1 MGVLPVKSYFYK
13 LLYKYV
19 SFYAPPEASGVEIS
33 PQHDLLINLFP
44 NRRMAQYLPKSS
56 SRKTVLSSM
65 REIEEFNPDFL
76 LLNGNLHYENDLQGL
91 LGRLHAV
98 CGRKT
103 RVIVTYYSSLWRP
116 LMRLAT
122 LLRLRHHTPEQ
133 NWIAHEDIDN
143 LLHLTDFEL
152 VQRRHRVLFPLYA
165 PVFSDFVNTYLA
177 PLPFFRLFAMV
188 NVLVARPLCKER
200 GPQAPSVSIIV
211 PARNEAG
218 TIEDLIKRVPKM
230 GPDDELIFIEGHSND
245 DTWQAL
251 EAMQKKYL
259 PEKHIIIARQ
269 DGIGKGDAVRKG
281 FDLASREFLMV
292 LDADMSVMP
301 EDLPKFYEAL
311 LADKGEFIN
320 GSRLVYPV
328 DEKAMR
334 FWNIAG
340 NKFFA
345 TAFSFLTG
353 QRFKDTLCGTKA
365 LSRENYLKI
374 AAHRSY
380 FGEFDPFGDF
390 DLIFGACRLG
400 MKIVEIPVQYRP
412 RTYGATNIQRWR
424 HGLLLFRMLLFAAKK
439 ITFL

>member
-13 LLYKYV
+13 LLYKYL

-44 NRRMAQYLPKSS
+44 NKRMAHYCPKSGPGEM
-56 SRKTVLSSM
+56 VLSSLQEI
-65 REIEEFNPDFL
+65 REFQPDFL
-76 LLNGNLHYENDLQGL
+76 VLNGNLHYENDMQGL
-91 LGRLHAV
+91 LGQLHAA
-98 CGRKT
+98 CNRKT
-103 RVIVTYYSSLWRP
+103 RLIITYYSSLWRP
-116 LMRLAT
+116 LVRLAT
-122 LLRLRHHTPEQ
+122 HLHVRHRTPEQ

-143 LLHLTDFEL
+143 LLRLTDFEL
-152 VQRRHRVLFPLYA
+152 VQRGHRILCPIYVPVLSNLI
-165 PVFSDFVNTYLA
+165 NRYLA
-177 PLPFFRLFAMV
+177 PLPFFRLFTMV
-188 NVLVARPLCKER
+188 NVLVARPLGKKQER
-200 GPQAPSVSIIV
+200 PAPSVSIIV

-218 TIEDLIKRVPKM
+218 TIEQLIKRIPKI

-245 DTWQAL
+245 DTWQVL
-251 EAMQKKYL
+251 RTMEKKYSSTM
-259 PEKHIIIARQ
+259 HIIIARQ
-269 DGIGKGDAVRKG
+269 KGKGKGDAVRKG
-281 FDLASREFLMV
+281 FDLAQKEFLMV

-301 EDLPKFYEAL
+301 EDLPKFYHAL
-311 LADKGEFIN
+311 VADKGELIN

-328 DEKAMR
+328 NEKAMR
-334 FWNIAG
+334 FWNIVG

-345 TAFSFLTG
+345 TMFSFLTG

-400 MKIVEIPVQYRP
+400 MKVVEIPVQYRP
-412 RTYGATNIQRWR
+412 RTYGATNIQRWQ
-424 HGLLLFRMLLFAAKK
+424 HGLLLFRMLLFAARK
-439 ITFL
+439 ITFI